1 MGEKLSFIKHYNQME
16 HEYREKLN
24 EAKTK
29 SEVGDVFIDHV
40 YEFLT
45 RLEIDLK
52 KRNIE
57 HIVFTPENEKPYY
70 FEKPLLEKVKELFK
84 TSDLESILEKM
95 AEEAKHRFLKIQQ
108 DEDRTEMFRR
118 GQ

>member
-1 MGEKLSFIKHYNQME
+1 MGEKLSFIKHYNEME

-24 EAKTK
+24 DAKTM
-29 SEVGDVFIDHV
+29 SDVGDVFIDHV
-40 YEFLT
+40 FEFLS
-45 RLEIDLK
+45 RIDFDLK

-57 HIVFTPENEKPYY
+57 HIVFTPEKEKTYY
-70 FEKPLLEKVKELFK
+70 LEKPLREKAENLFK

-95 AEEAKHRFLKIQQ
+95 AEDAKHRFMKIQQ
-108 DEDRTEMFRR
+108 DQDRTEMFRR